1 MGYILNRFDRLMEL
15 RNNQAINEQF
25 KLTAI
30 IVHDPKDH
38 KLIDY
43 IKSHFFYFS
52 RATGEN
58 FLLITFIEP
67 SIEIADALKRGK
79 YKYAQLL
86 VNDSPQEEGA
96 GTTINPLI
104 RDYYSLPA
112 DGSYMVIANKLFD
125 NTAYRVSITKQSLPN
140 QLMYLTE
147 YCDCPTY
154 FDELIRQ
161 LEGESINIKEMLG
174 DSLLK
179 IVSLISP
186 SSPYEEDEGYSRP
199 QREMAKQTIN
209 EEKQKLLRALRQSSD
224 NEDLTEYVLKIYKII
239 EYAYRNVFIQGRNN
253 SRRVSEDYCNNYG
266 LLDGKSQTFWKT
278 FSRLDYFIHHDGS
291 QPDEL
296 DYSAFILYLA
306 KIVENEL
313 NLSICQMLRQ
323 SMGIAMP
330 RYYNK
335 YCRETDQAWIPTE
348 KKDVPLNRYI
358 NLPSGTRKVL
368 EGVALG
374 DLLHAY
380 MTAIGEEPSHNRHW
394 HVPYPMNLIK
404 IPFEFLSLWED
415 FKNVRNDAAH
425 SRSVDR
431 DMFDQT
437 KYDFEEF
444 LQSFILILYRIK
456 NNLRRGNIYIIPPN
470 PYDLG

>member
-1 MGYILNRFDRLMEL
+1 MGYVLNRFDRLMEL
-15 RNNQAINEQF
+15 RDNQAINEQF

-38 KLIDY
+38 KLVDY

-67 SIEIADALKRGK
+67 SKEIANALKRGK
-79 YKYAQLL
+79 NKYAQLL
-86 VNDSPQEEGA
+86 VSDSPQKEGA
-96 GTTINPLI
+96 DTIINPLI

-112 DGSYMVIANKLFD
+112 DGSYMVVANKLLD
-125 NTAYRVSITKQSLPN
+125 KLAYRVSITMRSLPN

-154 FDELIRQ
+154 FDELIRK

-239 EYAYRNVFIQGRNN
+239 EYAYRNVLIHGRNN

-330 RYYNK
+330 LYYNR
-335 YCRETDQAWIPTE
+335 YCFEKDQTWIPTE
-348 KKDVPLNRYI
+348 KKDVPLNKYVK
-358 NLPSGTRKVL
+358 LPSGTRRVL

-380 MTAIGEEPSHNRHW
+380 KTVIGVVPPRNRNW
-394 HVPYPMNLIK
+394 HVLYPDNLEK
-404 IPFEFLSLWED
+404 MPDSFLPLWE
-415 FKNVRNDAAH
+415 KLNKRRNDAAH
-425 SRSVDR
+425 SRSVNR
-431 DMFDQT
+431 AMFDQMEGFFREFQ
-437 KYDFEEF
+437 DF
-444 LQSFILILYRIK
+444 FISILYRIK

>member
-15 RNNQAINEQF
+15 KNDQAINEQF

-38 KLIDY
+38 KLVDY

-67 SIEIADALKRGK
+67 SKEIDKALKRGK

-86 VNDSPQEEGA
+86 VSDSPQEEGA
-96 GTTINPLI
+96 ATTINPLI

-112 DGSYMVIANKLFD
+112 DGSYMVIANKLLD
-125 NTAYRVSITKQSLPN
+125 KLAYRVSITMQSLQN

-186 SSPYEEDEGYSRP
+186 SSPPDEYEDHSRP
-199 QREMAKQTIN
+199 QREMAKKTIN

-224 NEDLTEYVLKIYKII
+224 NEDLTEYVLKIYEII
-239 EYAYRNVFIQGRNN
+239 EYTYRNVFYQGRYFP
-253 SRRVSEDYCNNYG
+253 RRVSGCYNYE
-266 LLDGKSQTFWKT
+266 LLDDKSKTFWRS
-278 FSRLDYFIHHDGS
+278 FSRLVYFIDHDGS
-291 QPDEL
+291 LPDEL

-306 KIVENEL
+306 KIVETEL

-348 KKDVPLNRYI
+348 KKDVPLNRYFYQ
-358 NLPSGTRKVL
+358 PSGRGKVL

-394 HVPYPMNLIK
+394 HVPYPMNLIE

-415 FKNVRNDAAH
+415 LKDVRNDAAH
-425 SRSVDR
+425 SISVDR
-431 DMFDQT
+431 DMFEKT
-437 KYDFEEF
+437 EDFF
-444 LQSFILILYRIK
+444 GDFQRSFISILYRIK
-456 NNLRRGNIYIIPPN
+456 NNLRRGNINIINSN
-470 PYDLG
+470 PYELG

>member
-1 MGYILNRFDRLMEL
+1 MGCILNRFDRLMEL
-15 RNNQAINEQF
+15 RNDQAINEQF

-38 KLIDY
+38 KLVDY
-43 IKSHFFYFS
+43 IISHFDFLS

-58 FLLITFIEP
+58 FLFITFAQP
-67 SIEIADALKRGK
+67 SIENADALNRWE
-79 YKYAQLL
+79 YKYTQLF
-86 VNDSPQEEGA
+86 VSDSPQEDDTA
-96 GTTINPLI
+96 TIINPLI

-112 DGSYMVIANKLFD
+112 DGSYMVIANKLLD
-125 NTAYRVSITKQSLPN
+125 DKVYIVSITKQSLLN

-147 YCDCPTY
+147 YCKCPTN

-186 SSPYEEDEGYSRP
+186 ISSRKKYGLYSRS

-209 EEKQKLLRALRQSSD
+209 EEKQKLHDALKQSSD
-224 NEDLTEYVLKIYKII
+224 NEDLTKDVLKIYEII
-239 EYAYRNVFIQGRNN
+239 ENAYRNVFYQGSNFPK
-253 SRRVSEDYCNNYG
+253 RVSGCTNYD
-266 LLDGKSQTFWKT
+266 LLDDKSKAFWRT
-278 FSRLDYFIHHDGS
+278 FSRLVYFINHDES
-291 QPDEL
+291 QPNEL

-330 RYYNK
+330 RYYNR
-335 YCRETDQAWIPTE
+335 YCNETDPTWIPTE
-348 KKDVPLNRYI
+348 NQDVALNKYVY
-358 NLPSGTRKVL
+358 LPSGTRRVL

-374 DLLHAY
+374 NLLHAY
-380 MTAIGEEPSHNRHW
+380 KTAIGEEPSHHRHW
-394 HVPYPMNLIK
+394 HVPYPRKLAIM
-404 IPFEFLSLWED
+404 PDSFLPLWE
-415 FKNVRNDAAH
+415 KLAKVRNDAAH
-425 SRSVDR
+425 SRSVDEYMYR
-431 DMFDQT
+431 KTENF
-437 KYDFEEF
+437 FEVF
-444 LQSFILILYRIK
+444 QRSFISILYEIK
-456 NNLRRGNIYIIPPN
+456 KNLRRGNINIIPLN